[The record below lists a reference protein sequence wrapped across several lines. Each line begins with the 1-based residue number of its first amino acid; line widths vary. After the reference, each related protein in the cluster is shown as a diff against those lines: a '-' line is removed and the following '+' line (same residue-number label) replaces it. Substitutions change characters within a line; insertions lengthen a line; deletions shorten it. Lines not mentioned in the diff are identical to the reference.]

1 VGATLFGSDLSGSF
15 FADASNSLNGTGFA
29 ITGLDIGDFNSG
41 GLTGPQ
47 SFAFNGFGS
56 DLLNSPYGLAESL
69 TLTLQPGASI
79 FVQGVSMEA
88 SAVPE
93 PKTWA
98 MLLSGFALMGVMG
111 WKRSRKDRL
120 SVLGA

>member
-1 VGATLFGSDLSGSF
+1 
-15 FADASNSLNGTGFA
+15 
-29 ITGLDIGDFNSG
+29 
-41 GLTGPQ
+41 
-47 SFAFNGFGS
+47 
-56 DLLNSPYGLAESL
+56 
-69 TLTLQPGASI
+69 
-79 FVQGVSMEA
+79 MEA